1 MGSSDWVAAKCQE
14 HFSYP
19 LRESF
24 FLSAA
29 KFSHIVF
36 IVFGKLF
43 SGPGRSKLG

>member
-1 MGSSDWVAAKCQE
+1 MGSCEWVAAKCHE

-24 FLSAA
+24 FLSVA
-29 KFSHIVF
+29 KLSHIVF